1 MKIPLLKTLADVTL
15 LITASVAHADPKRY
29 AWITGLKPEAAA
41 KYEDLHAH
49 TWPGVNKMNKECH
62 IQNFSIDEIQ
72 IDGKLYLFAHLEYTG
87 DDFDADVKNPG
98 ASSGAFQKYDFR
110 TRTSKVEASF
120 EVSDPKGM
128 KKMGADPEVQR
139 WWKETDPCQLPLPTA
154 AAKGKIWTDMKE
166 VYFMP

>member
-1 MKIPLLKTLADVTL
+1 MKIPFLTTLAALAVL
-15 LITASVAHADPKRY
+15 SAASVAHAEPKRY

-49 TWPGVNKMNKECH
+49 TWPGVTKMNKECH
-62 IQNFSIDEIQ
+62 IQNFSINEIE

-87 DDFDADVKNPG
+87 DDFDAD
-98 ASSGAFQKYDFR
+98 
-110 TRTSKVEASF
+110 
-120 EVSDPKGM
+120 M
-128 KKMGADPEVQR
+128 KKMAADPEVQR
-139 WWKETDPCQLPLPTA
+139 WWKETDPCQLPLPAA

>member
-1 MKIPLLKTLADVTL
+1 MKTMLLKMLAVSAVL
-15 LITASVAHADPKRY
+15 ATAGTVRAESKRY

-49 TWPGVNKMNKECH
+49 TWPGVTKMNKDCH
-62 IQNFSIDEIQ
+62 IQNFSINEIE

-87 DDFDADVKNPG
+87 TDFDAD
-98 ASSGAFQKYDFR
+98 
-110 TRTSKVEASF
+110 
-120 EVSDPKGM
+120 M
-128 KKMGADPEVQR
+128 KAMAADPEVQR
-139 WWKETDPCQLPLPTA
+139 WWKETDPCQLPLPGA